1 MEKYVKAELEVLEA
15 AAEVISTSITYDEN
29 ETEEDM
35 IDDSIFI
42 TV

>member
-29 ETEEDM
+29 EAEEDM
-35 IDDSIFI
+35 VDEIFI